1 MLCEIGVC
9 AVDFPR
15 RLRIPRAVLS
25 QPFFTCLNGV
35 TLFDAQLPVERGV
48 VLVSAHSSGHV
59 VCCRYNFPRQWL
71 HGHRRWLGG
80 SVVLVTFETYS
91 HCMLQ
96 YGHVGTVRTVD
107 W

>member
-1 MLCEIGVC
+1 
-9 AVDFPR
+9 
-15 RLRIPRAVLS
+15 
-25 QPFFTCLNGV
+25 
-35 TLFDAQLPVERGV
+35 VERGV
-48 VLVSAHSSGHV
+48 VLVSAHSSGHI
-59 VCCRYNFPRQWL
+59 VCCCNLLRQWL

-107 W
+107 